1 MKEELQA
8 FEKTHHWD
16 LVHPPFDKNLVDCKW
31 IDKIKTRID
40 DFVERYKSQLVS
52 RGFTQEYGI
61 DYEETF
67 APVARVTSI
76 RTLVSITAAKGWRLS
91 QMDVN
96 NSFLN
101 GDLEEEVYI
110 KPPPGYNFPPN
121 KICPLRSAN

>member
-31 IDKIKTRID
+31 IDKIKTRFD
-40 DFVERYKSQLVS
+40 GFVKRYKSQIVA
-52 RGFTQEYGI
+52 RGFIQEYGI
-61 DYEETF
+61 DNEETF

-76 RTLVSITAAKGWRLS
+76 RTLPSIAAAKRWRLS

-101 GDLEEEVYI
+101 GDLEEEVYM
-110 KPPPGYNFPPN
+110 KPSP
-121 KICPLRSAN
+121 